1 VIGDVETV
9 VEPVVVLAGA
19 AIRYCRTAIS
29 AMVRTARSDGIR
41 PTPLLVELAD
51 VLERAAADVRTSA
64 VGSASL
70 RRGVDAS
77 LSRRDEV
84 TAEEAAEMLLHTT
97 TRNITDRCVRGTL
110 PGRKIA
116 GRWMVERAGV
126 RDAVSRKAS

>member
-84 TAEEAAEMLLHTT
+84 TAEEAAEMLHTT

>member
-1 VIGDVETV
+1 MCGLPQSE
-9 VEPVVVLAGA
+9 AHH
-19 AIRYCRTAIS
+19 C
-29 AMVRTARSDGIR
+29 
-41 PTPLLVELAD
+41 
-51 VLERAAADVRTSA
+51 
-64 VGSASL
+64 
-70 RRGVDAS
+70 VDAS

-84 TAEEAAEMLLHTT
+84 TAEMLHTT

>member
-1 VIGDVETV
+1 MTGDVETV

-84 TAEEAAEMLLHTT
+84 TAEEAAEMLHTT

>member
-1 VIGDVETV
+1 MIDDVETV

-64 VGSASL
+64 VGSPSL

-84 TAEEAAEMLLHTT
+84 TAEEAAEMLHTT

>member
-19 AIRYCRTAIS
+19 AIRHCRTAIN

-84 TAEEAAEMLLHTT
+84 TAEEAAEMLHTT

>member
-1 VIGDVETV
+1 MIGDVETV

-19 AIRYCRTAIS
+19 AIRYCRTAIN

-84 TAEEAAEMLLHTT
+84 TAEEAAEMLHTT
-97 TRNITDRCVRGTL
+97 TRNITDRCERGTL

-126 RDAVSRKAS
+126 CDAVSRKAS

>member
-1 VIGDVETV
+1 MTGDVETV

-19 AIRYCRTAIS
+19 AIRYCRTAIN

-51 VLERAAADVRTSA
+51 VPERAAADVRTSA

-84 TAEEAAEMLLHTT
+84 TAEEAAEMLHTT